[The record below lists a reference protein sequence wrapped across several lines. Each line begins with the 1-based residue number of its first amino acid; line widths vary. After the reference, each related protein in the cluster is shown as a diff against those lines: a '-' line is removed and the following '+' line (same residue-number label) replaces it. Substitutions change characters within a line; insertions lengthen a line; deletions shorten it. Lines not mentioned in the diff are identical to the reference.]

1 MDNRRI
7 YEQLREVELALRS
20 AYNRF
25 EQLCEPDLVES
36 EIFLIKCLE
45 AKRNHLIRE
54 ARIIDAETENA
65 GTGKV
70 VSEAAKTAENGATA
84 GAITP
89 GENFHIGREVKWRN

>member
-7 YEQLREVELALRS
+7 YEQLREVEMALRS

-45 AKRNHLIRE
+45 AKRSHLIKE
-54 ARIIDAETENA
+54 ARAKEEAEQA
-65 GTGKV
+65 ASKQAAQQA
-70 VSEAAKTAENGATA
+70 EAEPDIKKKAAEKMVT
-84 GAITP
+84 
-89 GENFHIGREVKWRN
+89 

>member
-7 YEQLREVELALRS
+7 YEQLREVEMALRS

-45 AKRNHLIRE
+45 AKRNHLIKE
-54 ARIIDAETENA
+54 ARATEEAEQ
-65 GTGKV
+65 
-70 VSEAAKTAENGATA
+70 AASRQAAQPAAVKADIETKAAEKIVT
-84 GAITP
+84 
-89 GENFHIGREVKWRN
+89 

>member
-45 AKRNHLIRE
+45 AKRSHLIKE
-54 ARIIDAETENA
+54 ARKEDAVEPIESKT
-65 GTGKV
+65 
-70 VSEAAKTAENGATA
+70 AAQPAEVKSDVAENGVN
-84 GAITP
+84 TP
-89 GENFHIGREVKWRN
+89 EKIST

>member
-7 YEQLREVELALRS
+7 YEQLREVEMALRS

-45 AKRNHLIRE
+45 AKRNHLIKE
-54 ARIIDAETENA
+54 ARATEEAEQAASRQAAQPAPVKTDV
-65 GTGKV
+65 GTK
-70 VSEAAKTAENGATA
+70 AAEKIVT
-84 GAITP
+84 
-89 GENFHIGREVKWRN
+89 